1 MESQTTKAIFSRP
14 QSGQIHKSEATMHLA
29 AAAYLDP
36 RFRKD
41 VIEKVYAPLAQAIAP
56 NPGIDTTFV
65 LGHVRHARRLEIA
78 EHLLLTSL
86 LLLFLFHPAFHPLSL
101 VACLLVWLLIAL
113 KARKIDKD
121 REDASGRTSSDR
133 DASSTP
139 DTPSDRRRAWIRR
152 PLQWLKSKL
161 TAPKVITA
169 VCLLIALVWF
179 DLRAEGAP
187 VWFCLMA
194 LASCTMGFEL
204 ARRYCL
210 GRIPGKPRARRLR
223 RRMEEAD
230 AAQRSP
236 VVTRPGG
243 EERRIPGL
251 GVYMGANQIALPL
264 RPESPK
270 SAWRKFET
278 AELYRHIKRK
288 AECLSEDSAATRGL
302 PDLEVADQVTVSG
315 TKVTRPAYQLEDL
328 PAAGTSP
335 ATFETIMGSNV
346 STLRYHLR
354 LQVSARGGEV
364 VVTLLV
370 QFDLGGDTLCLD
382 FSGYS
387 LFPTDEKYH
396 VFREGRIPR
405 TKAMLWGA
413 ALAFVTMPI
422 DVLRSPLDTVRDGY
436 RGIKHWVLGR
446 PWLRTW
452 RPPDHGA
459 TTSIRQLGY
468 DLDSYRYLP
477 PETTRYLLTLENQV
491 FDALKDFLREHDI
504 DTSDLNDR
512 ITAIVN
518 QGGVIN
524 YGEMAVGAFGTG
536 AQANV
541 GSVGQGSTG
550 TVNQS
555 TAKGTE

>member
-1 MESQTTKAIFSRP
+1 MDSQAKAIFSRP
-14 QSGQIHKSEATMHLA
+14 QSDQIRSSDATMHLA

-36 RFRKD
+36 QFRKD

-56 NPGIDTTFV
+56 NPGMDTIYV
-65 LGHVRHARRLEIA
+65 LGQVRHARRLEIA
-78 EHLLLTSL
+78 EHLLLTSMI
-86 LLLFLFHPAFHPLSL
+86 LLFLLHPAFHPLSL

-113 KARKIDKD
+113 KVRNIDNGRDDSAEQSSKAQDPNKIADT
-121 REDASGRTSSDR
+121 SPGRLR
-133 DASSTP
+133 Q
-139 DTPSDRRRAWIRR
+139 WIGRL
-152 PLQWLKSKL
+152 LQWLKSKMS
-161 TAPKVITA
+161 APKAIAAACVL
-169 VCLLIALVWF
+169 VALVWF
-179 DLRAEGAP
+179 DLRAGGTP
-187 VWFCLMA
+187 VWSCLMA
-194 LASCTMGFEL
+194 LSLCTMGFEL

-210 GRIPGKPRARRLR
+210 GRIPGKSKIRRQPG
-223 RRMEEAD
+223 RMKEAD

-236 VVTRPGG
+236 VITRPGS

-264 RPESPK
+264 RPDGGKPD
-270 SAWRKFET
+270 WVKFET
-278 AELYRHIKRK
+278 ADLYRDIKQK
-288 AECLSEDSAATRGL
+288 AESLSEDSAATRGL

-328 PAAGTSP
+328 PNAGTTP
-335 ATFETIMGSNV
+335 HTFETIMETNV

-364 VVTLLV
+364 VVTLLIH
-370 QFDLGGDTLCLD
+370 FDLAGDTLSLD

-387 LFPTDEKYH
+387 LFPTDENYH

-405 TKAMLWGA
+405 ARAMLWGA
-413 ALAFVTMPI
+413 ALAFVTMPMEA
-422 DVLRSPLDTVRDGY
+422 LRSPLESVRDGY
-436 RGIKHWVLGR
+436 RGIKHWWIGR

-459 TTSIRQLGY
+459 TTSIRELGY
-468 DLDSYRYLP
+468 DLNSYRYLP

-491 FDALKDFLREHDI
+491 FDALKEFLRRHDI
-504 DTSDLNDR
+504 DTSDLDDR
-512 ITAIVN
+512 ITAIIN

-524 YGEMAVGAFGTG
+524 YGEMSVGALG
-536 AQANV
+536 AGSHANV
-541 GSVGQGSTG
+541 GALGQGSTG

-555 TAKGTE
+555 TPKGTE

>member
-1 MESQTTKAIFSRP
+1 METKTEAIFSKPR
-14 QSGQIHKSEATMHLA
+14 SGQMRESDATMHLA

-36 RFRKD
+36 QFRKD

-56 NPGIDTTFV
+56 NPGMDTAYV
-65 LGHVRHARRLEIA
+65 LSHVRHARRLEIA

-86 LLLFLFHPAFHPLSL
+86 LLLFLLHPAFHPLSL
-101 VACLLVWLLIAL
+101 TVCLLVWLLIAL
-113 KARKIDKD
+113 KARNVDQV
-121 REDASGRTSSDR
+121 RYNA
-133 DASSTP
+133 A
-139 DTPSDRRRAWIRR
+139 DRRSKAREVGGNADSSRIRLR
-152 PLQWLKSKL
+152 DWMTKPLKWVKSKM
-161 TAPKVITA
+161 TVPKTIAAVII
-169 VCLLIALVWF
+169 LIALVWV
-179 DLRAEGAP
+179 DLQAAGAP
-187 VWFCLMA
+187 VWYCLLTLA
-194 LASCTMGFEL
+194 LCTIGFEL
-204 ARRYCL
+204 TRRYRL
-210 GRIPGKPRARRLR
+210 GRVPGGPETRRQPGR
-223 RRMEEAD
+223 VKEAD

-264 RPESPK
+264 R
-270 SAWRKFET
+270 SADKETSWVKFET

-288 AECLSEDSAATRGL
+288 AESLSEDSAVTRGL

-315 TKVTRPAYQLEDL
+315 TKVSCPAYRLEDL
-328 PAAGTSP
+328 TAADTP
-335 ATFETIMGSNV
+335 PPTFETVMGSNV

-364 VVTLLV
+364 VVTLLIH
-370 QFDLGGDTLCLD
+370 FDLAGDTLSLD
-382 FSGYS
+382 FSGYN
-387 LFPTDEKYH
+387 LFPTDESYH
-396 VFREGRIPR
+396 VFRAGRIPR
-405 TKAMLWGA
+405 ARAMLWGG

-422 DVLRSPLDTVRDGY
+422 EVLRSPLDTVLDGY
-436 RGIKHWVLGR
+436 RAIKHWVLGR

-459 TTSIRQLGY
+459 TTSIRELGY
-468 DLDSYRYLP
+468 DSESHRFLP

-491 FDALKDFLREHDI
+491 FDALKEFLREHGI
-504 DTSDLNDR
+504 DTSDLDDR

-524 YGEMAVGAFGTG
+524 YGEMAVGAFGAG
-536 AQANV
+536 SQANV
-541 GSVGQGSTG
+541 GALGKGSTG
-550 TVNQS
+550 TVNES